1 MRTDIY
7 NALQSLSQSSEHM
20 IGYPLNLDF
29 DYSEIFDFLAYHIN
43 NIGDPFVLSRLGID
57 SKQIEQTCIEY
68 FAQLYELT
76 DYWGYITSGGT
87 EGNTYGILMGREL
100 YPDGIFYCSEDS
112 HYSVPKAAYL
122 LNIPHVPISSQ
133 ANGEIDYEHLQYEIS
148 QRKQQSAIL
157 NLNLGTTMK
166 GAVDN
171 IDRVVDILEK
181 LQVPFH
187 IHCDGALGGMLL
199 PFINEA
205 PKISFQEYPIGSIAI
220 SGHKFLGSPIPYG
233 VLITRKTLERK
244 LEKNI
249 EYIATKDT
257 TLSGSR
263 SGLAALLLWD
273 AITKRK
279 EKLAREVSTC
289 IQNSLYLYE
298 RLQEMG
304 YHPML
309 NDYSTTVVFD
319 KPAYKIC
326 NKWHLATQG
335 DLAHIVVMLHVSQEK
350 LDKFLDD
357 LSVTGLTH

>member
-1 MRTDIY
+1 MKTDIY
-7 NALQSLSQSSEHM
+7 NALQELRQSSEYM
-20 IGYPLNLDF
+20 IGYPLNLKF

-57 SKQIEQTCIEY
+57 AKQIERSCIQY
-68 FAQLYELT
+68 FAQLYDLPEH
-76 DYWGYITSGGT
+76 WGYITSGGT

-100 YPDGIFYCSEDS
+100 YSDGLFYCSEDS
-112 HYSVPKAAYL
+112 HYSVPKAAYV
-122 LNIPHVPISSQ
+122 LNIPHVSISSQ
-133 ANGEIDYEHLQYEIS
+133 ANGEINYEHLQYEIS
-148 QRKQQSAIL
+148 QRKQHSAIL

-166 GAVDN
+166 GAVDK

-187 IHCDGALGGMLL
+187 IHCDAALGGMLL
-199 PFINEA
+199 PFIDEA
-205 PKISFQEYPIGSIAI
+205 PKISFQDYPIGSIAI
-220 SGHKFLGSPIPYG
+220 SGHKFFGSPIPYG

-257 TLSGSR
+257 TITGSR
-263 SGLAALLLWD
+263 SGLAAILLWD
-273 AITKRK
+273 AITTRK
-279 EKLAREVSTC
+279 EKFAQEVSTC
-289 IQNSLYLYE
+289 IENSWYLYK
-298 RLQEMG
+298 RLQKMG

-319 KPAYKIC
+319 QPAYKIC

-335 DLAHIVVMLHVSQEK
+335 NLAHIVVMLHVSREK
-350 LDKFLDD
+350 IDRFLDD
-357 LSVTGLTH
+357 LSVNS